1 MGLVRF
7 SWWENGDSFDVPLAV
22 NRLLARGVRGYWLTT
37 DTEGASAGDFVLEL
51 TPSQQDAAAACGVK
65 SSDFS
70 PDLLSGRSAP
80 LRPARIALFSGTASK
95 YPYDA
100 YYGLALLRLG
110 YDFEIVDGQA
120 IADGALRRANVFV
133 IPGGFATWGIDAAE
147 GSPGAD
153 AEVRAFLD
161 RGGGAIG
168 SCGGAY
174 YLSAGRPGWTGTA
187 NAKPLFNHEYL
198 QSGVGVVDVTLTRSA
213 LTLGCPPA
221 LDMPYYH
228 GPIYNEVGAGTTV
241 VGRFANLIMPG
252 AVAIGN
258 PLDRGLFES
267 SMRERPA
274 ILSAEGRRGRAVLFS
289 PHPEMGDLVRKYIA
303 MDGYVRKYL
312 PIRGFPTLRDT
323 MRHYRVSDAPSFRL
337 IANAVAWLS
346 RSDADGAPRYD
357 RGAEDDVR
365 ARLVASLQ
373 KRSERLDLN
382 GRTSDEKTLALFLRD
397 ELRAR
402 ADAIAGAQPERSN
415 AHHVALDRFAAAAV
429 ARLSAEDRLPLTQE
443 LMEMELAISLQECG
457 QRIDAIEAKLDQ
469 A

>member
-1 MGLVRF
+1 
-7 SWWENGDSFDVPLAV
+7 
-22 NRLLARGVRGYWLTT
+22 
-37 DTEGASAGDFVLEL
+37 
-51 TPSQQDAAAACGVK
+51 
-65 SSDFS
+65 
-70 PDLLSGRSAP
+70 
-80 LRPARIALFSGTASK
+80 
-95 YPYDA
+95 
-100 YYGLALLRLG
+100 
-110 YDFEIVDGQA
+110 
-120 IADGALRRANVFV
+120 
-133 IPGGFATWGIDAAE
+133 
-147 GSPGAD
+147 
-153 AEVRAFLD
+153 
-161 RGGGAIG
+161 
-168 SCGGAY
+168 
-174 YLSAGRPGWTGTA
+174 
-187 NAKPLFNHEYL
+187 
-198 QSGVGVVDVTLTRSA
+198 
-213 LTLGCPPA
+213 
-221 LDMPYYH
+221 
-228 GPIYNEVGAGTTV
+228 
-241 VGRFANLIMPG
+241 
-252 AVAIGN
+252 
-258 PLDRGLFES
+258 
-267 SMRERPA
+267 
-274 ILSAEGRRGRAVLFS
+274 
-289 PHPEMGDLVRKYIA
+289 
-303 MDGYVRKYL
+303 
-312 PIRGFPTLRDT
+312 